1 MAGGHRESNG
11 HFWPGA
17 FACYDR
23 HFFEIANVSTVK
35 LGSNR
40 TLAAPAK
47 TLPKTSV
54 FERASSI
61 RVVQKVPSQSA
72 GCRQQFKTATII
84 KMKDAL
90 K

>member
-1 MAGGHRESNG
+1 MITSATLPKTFNNLFGFERGLCQRQSRQ
-11 HFWPGA
+11 
-17 FACYDR
+17 FAY
-23 HFFEIANVSTVK
+23 V
-35 LGSNR
+35 
-40 TLAAPAK
+40 
-47 TLPKTSV
+47 PKTSV